1 MILIE
6 RHLNLIWVAVEE
18 AVGHSRGIMCPC
30 IAITKGRHLV
40 MIMVMMMMMVVVIR
54 RVIATTLML
63 MMAAHTMKCG
73 LK

>member
-40 MIMVMMMMMVVVIR
+40 MIMMMMMMMR